1 MRDITINNNES
12 QDENQKT
19 TPVKKS
25 LSELSLLDEIPTNE
39 IFHIWLG
46 IKNDYRTLVGLDEM
60 DIVVKDDYEDEE
72 TDDV

>member
-1 MRDITINNNES
+1 MLSHANG
-12 QDENQKT
+12 
-19 TPVKKS
+19 S
-25 LSELSLLDEIPTNE
+25 L
-39 IFHIWLG
+39 WLG